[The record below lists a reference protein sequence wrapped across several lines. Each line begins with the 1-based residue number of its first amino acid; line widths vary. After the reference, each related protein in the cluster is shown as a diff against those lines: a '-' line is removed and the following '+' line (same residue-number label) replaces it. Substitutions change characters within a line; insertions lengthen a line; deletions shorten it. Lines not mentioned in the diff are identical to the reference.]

1 MIREV
6 LVALLLPGVLGAQN
20 AQGAQGTPSTQSTP
34 STQREV
40 PALVRT
46 GKWIGA
52 GIFAG
57 SMAMA
62 FIEHHSANRAFDR
75 LRDYCRVGSCAIGPD
90 GRYVDAGAEARY
102 KEVVGGDRTARVWLI
117 VGQATFVA
125 TAALFVV
132 ELTTDRGT
140 TNIPFS
146 GLVVEPGRVGWRLTF

>member
-1 MIREV
+1 MRIALIV
-6 LVALLLPGVLGAQN
+6 MLGFVPAALVAQGV
-20 AQGAQGTPSTQSTP
+20 QGVQSV
-34 STQREV
+34 QREV
-40 PALVRT
+40 PAIVRT

-62 FIEHHSANRAFDR
+62 LLEHQGANRALDR

-90 GRYVDAGAEARY
+90 GRYVDQAAESRY
-102 KEVVGGDRTARVWLI
+102 REVISGDRMARVWLI
-117 VGQATFVA
+117 AGQVTFVA

-146 GLVVEPGRVGWRLTF
+146 GLSVGPGRVGWKLEF